1 MSSAWKIAFLLVVAC
16 LSASVAEAQ
25 LLRKVAM
32 TGDDAPGT
40 EVGAKFGNV
49 NWPVLNAGGQVAF
62 SATLTNTD
70 LFNDQGVWSEGSGP
84 LGLVARRGD
93 PAPGTAAGVT
103 FDYFGDVALN
113 DSGQSA
119 FFSHL
124 RGPGVFAFN
133 DYGVWSQGTGSLE
146 KVVRSGDP
154 APGTPSGVTFISGLI
169 EPVFNGGGRS
179 AFLAQVTG
187 NAVSSA
193 DDWGIWAEG
202 PLALVAREGNQAPGL
217 PAGVNY
223 YLLGQPSLNSAGQ
236 MIFFGRVVGT
246 GITTANDDVIWSN
259 RTGTIAAVVREGN
272 AAVGVGPGVTFGSI
286 GASALNAHGTMVFQ
300 SLLSGGSLTSANDG
314 GIWSEQSGVIS
325 LVVREGSH
333 AAGTPAGANFDNF
346 DSPVVNNNGQIAFRG
361 RLTGTGVG
369 ATNGQ
374 GIWSDGFG
382 GQHLVARTGDQA
394 PGTPVGAMFNR
405 LGVPV
410 FNSVGQTAFE
420 GFLTG
425 GGVYSWNSQ
434 GIWAEDQA
442 GLLRLIARAGDLLE
456 VSPGDFRTIASLGFR
471 PYSNND
477 SGRPS
482 GFNDLGQLAF
492 LAQFTDGTSGVF
504 VSSLAAVPEPPAL
517 VLCSAVLGVVLLRR
531 TRASR

>member
-32 TGDDAPGT
+32 TGDDALGT

-223 YLLGQPSLNSAGQ
+223 NLLGQPSLNSAGQ
-236 MIFFGRVVGT
+236 MIFFGRVAGSGVT
-246 GITTANDDVIWSN
+246 SANEGVIWSN

-272 AAVGVGPGVTFGSI
+272 AAVGVGAGVSFRDL
-286 GASALNAHGTMVFQ
+286 GASVLNTHGMIAFH
-300 SLLSGGSLTSANDG
+300 SRLSGGGVTTANDG
-314 GIWSEQSGVIS
+314 GIWSEQSGVMS
-325 LVVREGSH
+325 LVVREGNQ
-333 AAGTPAGANFDNF
+333 AAGTPAGTNFADFN
-346 DSPVVNNNGQIAFRG
+346 SPVLNNAGQIAFRAT
-361 RLTGTGVG
+361 LTGAGTGS
-369 ATNGQ
+369 
-374 GIWSDGFG
+374 GIWSEGFA
-382 GQHLVARTGDQA
+382 GQHLVARTGAQA
-394 PGTPVGAMFNR
+394 PGTPFGAVFNI
-405 LGVPV
+405 LGAPV
-410 FNSVGQTAFE
+410 FNSAGQTAFQ

-425 GGVYSWNSQ
+425 GGTTSATSQ